1 VALNAEGSL
10 GARIVAAV
18 TCVRLLARLDN
29 KFVETF
35 VELWLL
41 LLLARRLCRMSVE
54 LAGAAAGFSELCEFL
69 LLVGLFMNASGVRR
83 RGVVATL
90 RLPICGVGVTI

>member
-18 TCVRLLARLDN
+18 TCVRLLARLDI
-29 KFVETF
+29 KFVEAF
-35 VELWLL
+35 VELL

-69 LLVGLFMNASGVRR
+69 LLVGLLMNASGVRR
-83 RGVVATL
+83 RGVVAML